1 MFGIRYLKLDP
12 TVFVIQYVNG
22 IIRREGPGLSFFYYE
37 PTTSIVAVP
46 LASVDAPFIFN
57 ETTADFQSITLQ
69 GQLIYRVVDP
79 KRVAGLLNFSLSPRT
94 RQYGSDDPQKL
105 PQRIINITQVLARA
119 ELKGKDLKT
128 ILSEGDTLA
137 QHVLAGLKASE
148 VALALGVEILDLAI
162 LALKPTPEMSKAM
175 EAAAREE
182 ILRQAD
188 AAVYARRYA
197 AVEQERKIKENELNT
212 EIAVEQKKRQIREA
226 QMEAEMAVEEKKR
239 QLKTAR
245 LHAQIAL
252 EDQKRRLVELQ
263 MANTRQTADGQ
274 AYTVE
279 ATLRPLL
286 TLEPATLEIL
296 AAGSMDPR
304 LLVAK
309 AFKDMAGNASKVG
322 QLNITP
328 DLLKSLIDQ

>member
-22 IIRREGPGLSFFYYE
+22 IIRREGLGLSFFYYE

-69 GQLIYRVVDP
+69 GQLVYRVVDP
-79 KRVAGLLNFSLSPRT
+79 KGVAGLLNFSLSPRT
-94 RQYGSDDPQKL
+94 RQYISDDPQKL
-105 PQRIINITQVLARA
+105 PQRIINITQVLTRA

-128 ILSEGDTLA
+128 ILGEGDTLA

-162 LALKPTPEMSKAM
+162 LALKPTPEMSKAL

-182 ILRQAD
+182 TLRQAD
-188 AAVYARRYA
+188 AAVYARRNA
-197 AVEQERKIKENELNT
+197 AVEQERTIKENELNT

-226 QMEAEMAVEEKKR
+226 QMEAEMAVEDKKR
-239 QLKTAR
+239 QLETAR
-245 LHAQIAL
+245 LNGQIAL
-252 EDQKRRLVELQ
+252 EEQKQRLVELQ
-263 MANTRQTADGQ
+263 MANTRQEADGQ

-286 TLEPATLEIL
+286 ALEPAMLEIL

-304 LLVAK
+304 LLVAR
-309 AFKDMAGNASKVG
+309 AFKDMADNASKVG

-328 DLLKSLIDQ
+328 DLLRSLIDQ